1 MRIAILGVGGVGG
14 YFGARLAAAGHD
26 VHFIARGAH
35 LAAIRASGLRVE
47 SPLGDLHIHPAQATA
62 DPATIGP
69 VDLVLVGVKTWQLAA
84 ALESARPLLGPD
96 TAVVPLLN
104 GVEAP
109 ATIADILGPQH
120 ALGGLCRIIAFLA
133 GPGHIRHTG
142 IEPAIVFGELDGR
155 ATPRSAAIHAA
166 FTAAGIQSEI
176 APDITQA
183 LWEKFMLICTWS
195 GLGAITRA
203 PVGVWR
209 SLPGTRAL
217 AEQALREVVAV
228 AQAHGV
234 ALADAQ
240 VAATLRF
247 LDGVPPGG
255 TASMQRDIVE
265 GRPSE
270 LEAQSGALVRLGV
283 AAGVPTPVNSFIYH
297 CLLPQEQAARGGVYQ
312 G

>member
-35 LAAIRASGLRVE
+35 LAAIRAGGLRVE
-47 SPLGDLHIHPAQATA
+47 SPLGDLHIDPAQATA

-84 ALESARPLLGPD
+84 ALEAARPLLGPA

-109 ATIADILGPQH
+109 AMIADILGPQH
-120 ALGGLCRIIAFLA
+120 ALGGLCRIIAFLV

-166 FTAAGIQSEI
+166 LSAAGIQSEI
-176 APDITQA
+176 APDIIRA

-209 SLPGTRAL
+209 GLPGTRAL

-234 ALADAQ
+234 ALADTQ

-270 LEAQSGALVRLGV
+270 LEAQSGALVRLG
-283 AAGVPTPVNSFIYH
+283 AIASVPTPVNSFIYH
-297 CLLPQEQAARGGVYQ
+297 CLLPQEQAARGGSYQ
-312 G
+312 N

>member
-14 YFGARLAAAGHD
+14 YFGARLAAAGAD
-26 VHFIARGAH
+26 VHFIARGVH
-35 LAAIRASGLRVE
+35 LDAIRAAGLRVE
-47 SPLGDLHIHPAQATA
+47 SPLGDLLIHPAQATA
-62 DPATIGP
+62 DPVEVGP

-84 ALESARPLLGPD
+84 AIEAARPLLGAE
-96 TAVVPLLN
+96 TALLPLLN

-109 ATIADILGPQH
+109 ALIAERLGPQH
-120 ALGGLCRIIAFLA
+120 ALGGLCRIIAMLA

-155 ATPRSAAIHAA
+155 RSRRVAAIDAA
-166 FTAAGIQSEI
+166 LTAAGIQSEI
-176 APDITQA
+176 APDITRA

-203 PVGVWR
+203 PIGVWR
-209 SLPGTRAL
+209 SLPGTRTL
-217 AEQALREVVAV
+217 AERVLREVVAV

-234 ALADAQ
+234 DLPDTQ

-270 LEAQSGALVRLGV
+270 LEAQSGALVRLGATV
-283 AAGVPTPVNSFIYH
+283 GVPTPVSSFIYH
-297 CLLPQEQAARGGVYQ
+297 CLLPQEQIARGESL
-312 G
+312 